1 MSNTDD
7 QSNKY
12 PTQAH
17 GSIPAFH
24 NVEEEATFFDTHD
37 FSDFWNELRPAEIRR
52 TYSENVHIRLDNT
65 MNRELDELAQKAGMK
80 KATLAR
86 QWLRERLE
94 EEYKHL
100 EEERKRQ
107 AS

>member
-7 QSNKY
+7 QSSKY

-37 FSDFWNELRPAEIRR
+37 FSDFWNELRPAEFGAPI
-52 TYSENVHIRLDNT
+52 
-65 MNRELDELAQKAGMK
+65 QKMCISV
-80 KATLAR
+80 LII
-86 QWLRERLE
+86 L
-94 EEYKHL
+94 
-100 EEERKRQ
+100 
-107 AS
+107 